1 MPASTL
7 TPPAHRKQVLPVLL
21 ALLTGAA
28 MLAGSP
34 ATEADTITLRADDW
48 CPYNCDPASEQP
60 GYAVEIA
67 RKVFEAAGHTVDY
80 QLMPWARTLVEVR
93 NGNVDGA
100 IGAAPDE
107 AEGLVFPERS
117 IGSSDNQFW
126 VKRGNSWRYTGPA
139 SLEQIRLGAIL
150 NYTYS
155 EDVDAVLAANRGKV
169 GKVTLAT
176 GDDALEKNLKMLD
189 LGRLDAVIENTA
201 VARYRLKELGLSEAM
216 ETAGGFEP
224 TPVYIAFTPA
234 KPQGADYAKLLSEGI
249 AKLRA
254 SGELAQI
261 MARYG
266 LKDWE

>member
-1 MPASTL
+1 MPMATQPNRSPLLAVFTAAL
-7 TPPAHRKQVLPVLL
+7 TVLVAAPLFAVLP
-21 ALLTGAA
+21 AA
-28 MLAGSP
+28 Q
-34 ATEADTITLRADDW
+34 ADTITLRADDW

-107 AEGLVFPERS
+107 AEGLVFPELN
-117 IGSSDNQFW
+117 IGVADNSFW
-126 VKRGNSWRYTGPA
+126 IKKGNAWRYAGPA
-139 SLEQIRLGAIL
+139 SLESIRLGAIL
-150 NYTYS
+150 DYTYS
-155 EDVDAVLAANRGKV
+155 ADVDAYLAANRGKA

-176 GDDALEKNLKMLD
+176 GDDALEKNFKMLD

-201 VARYRLKELGLSEAM
+201 VARYQLKELGLTEAM
-216 ETAGGFEP
+216 ETAGAFEADP
-224 TPVYIAFTPA
+224 IYIAFTPA
-234 KPQGADYAKLLSEGI
+234 KPQGAEYAKLLSEGI

-266 LKDWE
+266 LKDWN